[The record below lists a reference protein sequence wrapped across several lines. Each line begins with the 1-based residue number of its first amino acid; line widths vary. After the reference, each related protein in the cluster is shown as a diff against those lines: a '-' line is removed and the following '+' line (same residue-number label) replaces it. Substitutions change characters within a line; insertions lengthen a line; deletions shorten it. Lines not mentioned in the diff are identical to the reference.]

1 MAKNSKTLRR
11 GRGSRRGRTYRRG
24 RGSRRGR
31 TYRQRGGVDEYD
43 LKARQFLGGL
53 IIDGKPAIAQY
64 MDLKRTKGNKAAFDE
79 MMLRKAASLQT
90 ANVPYSSNDSSLSS
104 LYQHYGLT

>member
-79 MMLRKAASLQT
+79 MM
-90 ANVPYSSNDSSLSS
+90 
-104 LYQHYGLT
+104 